1 MHVARVRPEFLQW
14 MNDRLWSFQSTGMQ
28 ILFTEIAI
36 SGMHQPSSTFCVPAA
51 DFQLADLCSK
61 ASLRDLR
68 LALFSTHIDSGEPE
82 LSSSPN
88 HTWYRGE
95 IANRLPKA
103 NQPIDALTQ
112 PTLDRYDAHACLGMP
127 ERVDVTW
134 QRFDHSSYT

>member
-88 HTWYRGE
+88 HTWYSGE
-95 IANRLPKA
+95 IANRLPKV
-103 NQPIDALTQ
+103 NQPIDWTDTMLMPALECPKGWMLHGNVSTIRL
-112 PTLDRYDAHACLGMP
+112 THKN
-127 ERVDVTW
+127 
-134 QRFDHSSYT
+134 